1 MQSAVCA
8 RKKRQ
13 IGFKNWFH
21 LLFPETECTQTTITQ
36 TQRGHSGLVR
46 IVKGM
51 AVDSQHALKTFVF
64 CLSMIVAISG
74 CGGGGDDGSASSPNS
89 PNYPSP
95 AVIYSDSFADDSGDW
110 DYEDDSA
117 SGDLASWAV
126 VSGALRQIG
135 HLESG
140 AGGVDGTLWGAT
152 SYHLGTYARLVNPA
166 VSGSYRFSVD
176 ITPLPN
182 IGGDDSE
189 GNDVGI
195 MFGYQSPTNY
205 YRVSMNAKQG
215 FTRFEKRFG
224 GSFETLAI
232 DARGYVENQPMTM
245 AAEINGN
252 AIVVWIDGEPIFAK
266 VDANILSGTVALYC
280 QDRAQFDNVL
290 ITENPVAPMVAISS
304 PLAYSV
310 DVDNSFT
317 ARAVVLNLPAGGS
330 VSFSRDGGEIA
341 AAGSGNSYFRSFS
354 GVPTGNHS
362 VAAIVRY
369 ADGTEAASDTNSMVG
384 TGGDYYVSVGDSITN
399 GVGDEVDSNNDSAD
413 GRIVSIQ
420 GYQSRLADALPAP
433 AVVFNEG
440 IEGEMA
446 SDLENRIDSILERHP
461 GANKVLVLIGTN
473 DSGSGVTAENYNTA
487 VAKISADIVADGKQV
502 WLAEILPTTNWV
514 SAQNSRIQDYNDEI
528 LDIATLDI
536 NDDIFLGPNLYSAF
550 YNQGQL
556 YYDELHPNNDGYQE
570 MADEWAL
577 VLP

>member
-1 MQSAVCA
+1 M
-8 RKKRQ
+8 
-13 IGFKNWFH
+13 
-21 LLFPETECTQTTITQ
+21 TIA
-36 TQRGHSGLVR
+36 
-46 IVKGM
+46 M
-51 AVDSQHALKTFVF
+51 
-64 CLSMIVAISG
+64 SG
-74 CGGGGDDGSASSPNS
+74 CGGGGGDDGSVSP
-89 PNYPSP
+89 PDYPSP
-95 AVIYSDSFADDSGDW
+95 AVIYSESFADVSGDW
-110 DYEDDSA
+110 AYEDDSV
-117 SGDLASWAV
+117 SGVASWAV
-126 VSGALRQIG
+126 VSGVLRQTG

-140 AGGVDGTLWGAT
+140 AGGVDETLWGAT
-152 SYHLGTYARLVNPA
+152 SYRLGTYARLVNPA
-166 VSGSYRFSVD
+166 ISGSYRFSVD
-176 ITPLPN
+176 ITPLTN

-232 DARGYVENQPMTM
+232 NARGYVDNQPMTM

-290 ITENPVAPMVAISS
+290 ITENLVAPMVAISS

-330 VSFSRDGGEIA
+330 VSFSRDGSEIA
-341 AAGSGNSYFRSFS
+341 AAGSGNSYYRSFA
-354 GVPTGNHS
+354 GVPTGNYS
-362 VAAIVRY
+362 VSAIVRY

-399 GVGDEVDSNNDSAD
+399 GVGDEDDSNNDSAD
-413 GRIVSIQ
+413 GRIVSTQ

-440 IEGEMA
+440 IEGETA
-446 SDLENRIDSILERHP
+446 ADLVLRIDSILERHP

-473 DSGSGVTAENYNTA
+473 DSGSGVTADTFGGR
-487 VAKISADIVADGKQV
+487 VDTIADSIVDAGKVV
-502 WLAEILPTTNWV
+502 WLAEILPTNPPDLDAGRDTFIRNYNL
-514 SAQNSRIQDYNDEI
+514 QIQGIVGGN
-528 LDIATLDI
+528 
-536 NDDIFLGPNLYSAF
+536 IFLGPDFYFFFDGETTLY
-550 YNQGQL
+550 
-556 YYDELHPNNDGYQE
+556 DDTLHPNDLGYQE
-570 MADEWAL
+570 MADRWAAK
-577 VLP
+577 LP